1 MAKFAFRPFLLAT
14 KEEILSFLRFS
25 FWRIFFPLLQNFFL
39 TNIVFAFLTRRENL
53 RIFDASINFRDA
65 NSNFILGRFNRK
77 VSAPIENKTY
87 VRKWCKKLIAD
98 YMSFFFRRRVY
109 DIKKLFRAV
118 NCSTAFLTAVQ
129 SVLYIFIIVAI
140 VGQQLESLTLLLSIQ
155 WEVNE
160 VWPMTQKLWLILRF
174 RLFFFEWN
182 LHFSFRVV
190 NTIRRRK

>member
-160 VWPMTQKLWLILRF
+160 V
-174 RLFFFEWN
+174 
-182 LHFSFRVV
+182 
-190 NTIRRRK
+190 